1 MLKLMKVVTTLWLS
15 HKKAVERLL
24 DPYEALV
31 TSLDGIYLRKKEPAV
46 R

>member
-1 MLKLMKVVTTLWLS
+1 MMEKPR
-15 HKKAVERLL
+15 KAVERVL

-31 TSLDGIYLRKKEPAV
+31 ASLDGMYLRKKEPAV